1 MGSVSDESDADRQ
14 GEVRLGALEDYIA
27 FHLRLAQ
34 GASFRAFQR
43 RSGMPGLRQGWFAVL
58 MLIRENPGITP
69 MALSRASGRDKS
81 TITPILRALEREGLV
96 TREAVPGDR
105 RSYALR
111 LTAEGEARLA
121 HLRAARHRARR
132 PARRH
137 RGQAEAGAAGAA
149 AADRRRARRGG
160 LTGQAPGQSSAVSSP
175 KTCCSAR
182 REPLVTPSSFQQ
194 PA

>member
-1 MGSVSDESDADRQ
+1 MGSVSDELDADRQ

-81 TITPILRALEREGLV
+81 TMTPILRALEREGLV

-121 HLRAARHRARR
+121 HLRGRAIEHDARLDAIVGKQKQALLALLRR
-132 PARRH
+132 IV
-137 RGQAEAGAAGAA
+137 AELGEEG
-149 AADRRRARRGG
+149 
-160 LTGQAPGQSSAVSSP
+160 
-175 KTCCSAR
+175 
-182 REPLVTPSSFQQ
+182 
-194 PA
+194 

>member
-1 MGSVSDESDADRQ
+1 MRSVDDEPDADRP
-14 GEVRLGALEDYIA
+14 GEVRLGPLEHYIA

-81 TITPILRALEREGLV
+81 TMTPILRALEREGLV

-105 RSYALR
+105 RSYALT
-111 LTAEGEARLA
+111 LTAAGEARLA
-121 HLRAARHRARR
+121 HLRERAAEHDARLDAIVGER
-132 PARRH
+132 KPELLTLLRRIV
-137 RGQAEAGAAGAA
+137 AELGEDG
-149 AADRRRARRGG
+149 
-160 LTGQAPGQSSAVSSP
+160 
-175 KTCCSAR
+175 
-182 REPLVTPSSFQQ
+182 
-194 PA
+194 